1 MTGPVADAL
10 LPPAIL
16 AVLTIVLLAVGH
28 RRWAIAILAA
38 LVLLSVESVPHLLIS
53 PLLHFKEA
61 AEKVPPGA
69 IVVLSSGMPE
79 FLDTSR
85 TVPGMETLKSLRT
98 AAAVHRRTGLP
109 ILVSGASAPAGDA
122 LAGDVADAAPVADG
136 MASSL
141 SQDFDAPVAWRETA
155 STNVWQSAAAVAGLL
170 RGAGIDGIYLVGQPW
185 ELRLRVAVFRAA
197 GLRVTPEPV
206 PYRRQ
211 RTLDLTGLIAFTPAW
226 LESAVAIREW
236 AGLACQAMPLC
247 VAWMRGPAVTPG
259 PN

>member
-1 MTGPVADAL
+1 MTNPVVDAL

-16 AVLTIVLLAVGH
+16 AVLTAALLAIGH
-28 RRWAIAILAA
+28 RRWAIATLAA
-38 LVLLSVESVPHLLIS
+38 LVLLSVESVPHVLIS
-53 PLLHFKEA
+53 PLLRFKET
-61 AEKVPPGA
+61 AEKAPPGA
-69 IVVLSSGMPE
+69 IVVLASGMPE

-109 ILVSGASAPAGDA
+109 ILVSGASDPVGDA
-122 LAGDVADAAPVADG
+122 PDSDAPVADG
-136 MASSL
+136 MATSL
-141 SQDFDAPVAWRETA
+141 SEDFDAPVTWRETA
-155 STNVWQSAAAVAGLL
+155 STNVWQSGVAVAGLL

-197 GLRVTPEPV
+197 GLRVTPESV

-226 LESAVAIREW
+226 LESAIAIRQW

-247 VAWMRGPAVTPG
+247 VAWMRGPAATPG
-259 PN
+259 PS